1 LLKINQDLE
10 RLKESYRDLYHYAP
24 VMYFSL
30 DLEGRMV
37 AVNDTML
44 QALGFRRRDLLNQPY
59 ARLLPQGEAA
69 HPELLRAGEVECR
82 WVQRDGMVIDVSIRS
97 VPVFDEQGKL
107 VRTRSAAQDVTES
120 NRLAQELR
128 RRTKDLEKA
137 NQDLQAIN
145 KELDHFNWTVAHELK
160 EPLRSLAATSRQVLQ
175 AYEHNTLSECSGD
188 LQSLVQ
194 NSLRL
199 ARLVNNLLALSREG
213 QIVQT
218 MTSFSLGD
226 ALATVSS
233 DLADLIR
240 RQKARVNLVGPAPM
254 IRGDVDRVTQLLAN
268 LVGNG
273 LKYNTTAE
281 PSVEIGTVDS
291 SDDGLVTLYVRDNG
305 IGIDPQFHER
315 IFEKFERL
323 HPHDQYEGT
332 GVGLAICKQIVEAHG
347 GKIWVDSQP
356 GQGATFYFT
365 LPRGDAIPLE
375 PTRNAAVPS
384 LSATEANHSAEPCRL
399 LLVEDMDE
407 LGKVAQRLLGKTGH
421 RVDWCQSAEQA
432 WDYLQHNRPDLVLL
446 DINLPAMNGL
456 ELCRRLRNTPGQSDL
471 LVALFSQ
478 ADQESDLQIGLE
490 AGADHV
496 LSKELLCQPETLT
509 HQLRDILAR
518 RVVES

>member
-1 LLKINQDLE
+1 
-10 RLKESYRDLYHYAP
+10 
-24 VMYFSL
+24 V
-30 DLEGRMV
+30 
-37 AVNDTML
+37 
-44 QALGFRRRDLLNQPY
+44 
-59 ARLLPQGEAA
+59 
-69 HPELLRAGEVECR
+69 
-82 WVQRDGMVIDVSIRS
+82 
-97 VPVFDEQGKL
+97 
-107 VRTRSAAQDVTES
+107 
-120 NRLAQELR
+120 R
-128 RRTKDLEKA
+128 RRTQELEQA
-137 NQDLQAIN
+137 NQELQAIN

-175 AYEHNTLSECSGD
+175 AYEHNTLSDCSSD
-188 LQSLVQ
+188 LQNLVQ

-218 MTSFSLGD
+218 MSSFSLSD
-226 ALATVSS
+226 AMATVSS

-240 RQKARVNLVGPAPM
+240 RQKARVNLVSTAPV
-254 IRGDVDRVTQLLAN
+254 IRGDMERVTQLMAN

-273 LKYNTTAE
+273 LKYNTSAQPT
-281 PSVEIGTVDS
+281 VEIGVGDTEEKDR
-291 SDDGLVTLYVRDNG
+291 VTLFVRDNG
-305 IGIDPQFHER
+305 IGIDPQEHGR

-323 HPHDQYEGT
+323 HTSDQYEGT

-347 GKIWVDSQP
+347 GKIWVESQS
-356 GQGATFYFT
+356 GQGSTFYFT
-365 LPRGDAIPLE
+365 LPRGEI
-375 PTRNAAVPS
+375 TV
-384 LSATEANHSAEPCRL
+384 SATVENASAPPTGQNNHTIESHRL

-407 LGKVAQRLLGKTGH
+407 LGKVAQRLLGKSGH

-509 HQLRDILAR
+509 HQLRAILAR